1 MFPPSYKD
9 LNKVITEKYL
19 NYDNG
24 FYIEVGGA
32 DGYTQSNTWHLEM
45 YKQWSGILIEPNPVA
60 AEQCRDNR
68 PNSDVFNY
76 ALVSNNF
83 KGDTIKMLYRT
94 VYGGDPGLMT
104 STVDSPIRQN
114 KEWIA
119 PATENDKTEEF
130 EIRVTTLTDILESQ
144 TVTDIDFFS
153 LDVEGYELEVLRG
166 LDLKK
171 FAPKVILVEWHLDFE
186 EIKKVLDE
194 THVYAEQLTRHDYVF
209 LAR

>member
-1 MFPPSYKD
+1 MYPPSYKD

-19 NYDNG
+19 NYNNG

-60 AEQCRDNR
+60 AEQCRDSR
-68 PNSDVFNY
+68 PNSAVFNY
-76 ALVSNNF
+76 ALVGNDF
-83 KGDTIKMLYRT
+83 EGDTIKMLYRT

-130 EIRVTTLTDILESQ
+130 EIQVATLKSQNVTN
-144 TVTDIDFFS
+144 VDFFS
-153 LDVEGYELEVLRG
+153 LDVEGYELEVLKG

-171 FAPKVILVEWHLDFE
+171 FVPKVILVEWHLDFE
-186 EIKKVLDE
+186 DIKKVLDE
-194 THVYAEQLTRHDYVF
+194 THVYAEQLTKHDYVF